1 MISTVRQAVRRV
13 RLPRYA
19 RPQCART
26 LTTGDVEDEA
36 RAFLMLGADTSSS
49 QQVVSPP
56 PAQTA
61 PPSLDD
67 MHYHLPPDKHPMLQL
82 LATYIM
88 SKKVRNKP
96 KDINEPYNKPFGG
109 KYARAAKLTSRM
121 LLFIQSSTRSPP
133 MPIVQ
138 QAILDASPAVKC
150 LRQKRGAKVLV
161 KPTAL
166 NERQR
171 IGKGI
176 QWILEACRYR
186 PGITFPERL
195 AQEILG
201 VLQGNSDALKKKLAQ
216 HEFATVNRFVVAL
229 RYLYITAHNEYLE
242 VYYPNGSSLVLATFH
257 IQTLSRFLSGLNGQ
271 AKGNARTKYIWIMTI
286 NFNQRPCLD

>member
-1 MISTVRQAVRRV
+1 MFSTLRQATRISR
-13 RLPRYA
+13 RLPHY
-19 RPQCART
+19 ART
-26 LTTGDVEDEA
+26 LTTGNGPQIEDEA
-36 RAFLMLGADTSSS
+36 RGYFGVGQSESSSS
-49 QQVVSPP
+49 QQVDVSP
-56 PAQTA
+56 A
-61 PPSLDD
+61 PPTAQEVRPASLDD
-67 MHYHLPPDKHPMLQL
+67 MHHHLPPEKHPMLQL

-88 SKKVRNKP
+88 SKKVRKKP
-96 KDINEPYNKPFGG
+96 KDVNEPYNKPFGG
-109 KYARAAKLTSRM
+109 KYARAAKLTSQM

-161 KPTAL
+161 KPQAL

-176 QWILEACRYR
+176 EWILEACRYR

-201 VLQGNSDALKKKLAQ
+201 VLKGESKALNKKTEQ
-216 HEFATVNRFVVAL
+216 HEFATVNRFVVDL
-229 RYLYITAHNEYLE
+229 YDYL
-242 VYYPNGSSLVLATFH
+242 H
-257 IQTLSRFLSGLNGQ
+257 IHSHLH
-271 AKGNARTKYIWIMTI
+271 
-286 NFNQRPCLD
+286 

>member
-1 MISTVRQAVRRV
+1 MSHSRDNTMLSTLRQATRRG
-13 RLPRYA
+13 RLPQYA
-19 RPQCART
+19 RS
-26 LTTGDVEDEA
+26 LTTGYVGNDTRVQDEA
-36 RAFLMLGADTSSS
+36 RSFLGLGQSSS
-49 QQVVSPP
+49 QRVVSPP
-56 PAQTA
+56 PTAQAA

-67 MHYHLPPDKHPMLQL
+67 MHHHLPPEKHPMLQL
-82 LATYIM
+82 IATYIM
-88 SKKVRNKP
+88 SKKVRKKP
-96 KDINEPYNKPFGG
+96 KDVNEPYNKPFGG
-109 KYARAAKLTSRM
+109 KYARAAKLTSQM

-150 LRQKRGAKVLV
+150 LRQKRGAKVIV

-176 QWILEACRYR
+176 EWILEACRYR

-201 VLQGNSDALKKKLAQ
+201 VLHGDSKALAKKKEQ
-216 HEFATVNRFVVAL
+216 HEFATVNRSVVTL
-229 RYLYITAHNEYLE
+229 CVSFIY
-242 VYYPNGSSLVLATFH
+242 SLT
-257 IQTLSRFLSGLNGQ
+257 TLIFRGTLP
-271 AKGNARTKYIWIMTI
+271 R
-286 NFNQRPCLD
+286 R

>member
-1 MISTVRQAVRRV
+1 MLRQVSR
-13 RLPRYA
+13 RLPHYV
-19 RPQCART
+19 RT
-26 LTTGDVEDEA
+26 LTSGSDIRVQDEA
-36 RAFLMLGADTSSS
+36 RSFLGLSQSSS
-49 QQVVSPP
+49 QQVVSPTS
-56 PAQTA
+56 PAQAA
-61 PPSLDD
+61 PASLDD
-67 MHYHLPPDKHPMLQL
+67 MHHHLPPDKHPMLQL
-82 LATYIM
+82 IATYIM
-88 SKKVRNKP
+88 SKKVRKKP
-96 KDINEPYNKPFGG
+96 KDVNEPYNKPFGG
-109 KYARAAKLTSRM
+109 KYARAAKLTSQM

-176 QWILEACRYR
+176 EWILEACRYK

-201 VLQGNSDALKKKLAQ
+201 VLHGDSKALAKKKEQ
-216 HEFATVNRFVVAL
+216 HELATVNRFVVVL
-229 RYLYITAHNEYLE
+229 CVNSIHSLTTLSIESLE
-242 VYYPNGSSLVLATFH
+242 VSY
-257 IQTLSRFLSGLNGQ
+257 LSGSNLS
-271 AKGNARTKYIWIMTI
+271 
-286 NFNQRPCLD
+286 

>member
-1 MISTVRQAVRRV
+1 MISTVRQAVRRG

-26 LTTGDVEDEA
+26 LTTGNVEDEA
-36 RAFLMLGADTSSS
+36 RALMFLGVGTPSS

-56 PAQTA
+56 SPTPGTPSKPE
-61 PPSLDD
+61 PPSLDV
-67 MHYHLPPDKHPMLQL
+67 MHHHLPPDKHPMLQL

-88 SKKVRNKP
+88 SKKVRHKP
-96 KDINEPYNKPFGG
+96 KDINEPYNKPFSG

-138 QAILDASPAVKC
+138 QAILDAAPAVKC
-150 LRQKRGAKVLV
+150 LRQKRGAKVMV

-201 VLQGNSDALKKKLAQ
+201 VLNGKSDALNKKLAQ
-216 HEFATVNRFVVAL
+216 HELATVNRFVVASC
-229 RYLYITAHNEYLE
+229 YLYIFAHNEYLE
-242 VYYPNGSSLVLATFH
+242 VFFPNRGSLVLAA
-257 IQTLSRFLSGLNGQ
+257 FLSTDTFQISQWL
-271 AKGNARTKYIWIMTI
+271 KRTSQWECANKIY
-286 NFNQRPCLD
+286 LDFGSS